1 MSVDIVR
8 LIESNPIARFN
19 QNHQSKLIEKLQS
32 KFTDYE
38 QQMFLSSFY
47 CYLKYDKVN
56 DFVIDVDN
64 IWEWLGFTNKAHSK
78 FLLKKQFIIEK
89 DYIIFLPK
97 LRQQTFNSENMAV
110 IEEEEKEDNIT
121 SDEKS
126 KKSRGGH
133 NKEKIM
139 LNITTFKKL
148 CLKAGTKRADE
159 IHDYFIKME
168 EIFYE
173 IIEEETSEV
182 KTQLLQIGE
191 ETSDLKT
198 QVLQFCEENS
208 ELKTQLLQIEDKKQK
223 EYEAKLLK
231 QKVLDREKIL
241 LDEYSASGPI
251 VYIIRVKT
259 LESGRYVVKIG
270 ESRIGI
276 SNRYAEHK
284 HKYEECLLLDCFS
297 VTRSKDFESFIH
309 NHENVRLNKITN
321 LANHENENELFMI
334 GKDLPYSM
342 LSKIINNNLKYFN
355 SINAELQRENENL
368 KMMLE
373 MKETNNENIF
383 VKDLLKAVKQ
393 LSNKI
398 DSVEK
403 MNKEIIEKMNRPQS
417 RTTTGFN
424 EPLVNLG
431 HRLQKINPETLEL
444 IKVYENVAE
453 VMRENPNIKRPSLNK
468 AIVENRLYCNFRWL
482 FVERSLDPLVV
493 NNIVPTRP
501 SIQKNIGY
509 IAKLNHDK
517 SEILAVYI
525 DRKTAAHENNYESIG
540 ALDNPVKKFTLTKGH
555 YYTLYDNCSEELR
568 TSFEASN
575 NGYPVLYRNGVG
587 QYDENENLIHIF
599 LCKYYCCNILGISDK
614 CLTKS
619 IKKNIPYNGHFF
631 REIGDRLMI

>member
-1 MSVDIVR
+1 MSMSVDIVR

-19 QNHQSKLIEKLQS
+19 QTYQSKLIEKLQTN
-32 KFTDYE
+32 FTDYE
-38 QQMFLSSFY
+38 QQLFLSNFY

-56 DFVIDVDN
+56 DFVIDIDD
-64 IWEWLGFTNKAHSK
+64 IWKWLGFNKKCNAK
-78 FLLKKQFIIEK
+78 RLVNNFFIIDKDYKVFLLRMEK
-89 DYIIFLPK
+89 
-97 LRQQTFNSENMAV
+97 QTFDSENMMEN
-110 IEEEEKEDNIT
+110 EEEYNIIQ
-121 SDEKS
+121 DDKS
-126 KKSRGGH
+126 NKQHGGH

-159 IHDYFIKME
+159 IHDYFIKLE

-173 IIEEETSEV
+173 ILEEET
-182 KTQLLQIGE
+182 T
-191 ETSDLKT
+191 
-198 QVLQFCEENS
+198 

-223 EYEAKLLK
+223 EYEEKLLK

-241 LDEYSASGPI
+241 LDEYATLGPL

-259 LESGRYVVKIG
+259 LESGRYVIKLG
-270 ESRIGI
+270 ESRRGI
-276 SNRYAEHK
+276 TGRYAEHK
-284 HKYEECLLLDCFS
+284 HKYEECLLLDCFA

-309 NHENVRLNKITN
+309 NHENVRLNKVTN
-321 LANHENENELFMI
+321 LANHENENELFLI
-334 GKDLPYSM
+334 GKDLSYKM
-342 LSKIINNNLKYFN
+342 LLNIINNNLKYFN
-355 SINAELQRENENL
+355 SINAELQLENENL
-368 KMMLE
+368 KMILE

-383 VKDLLKAVKQ
+383 VKELAKAVKQ

-403 MNKEIIEKMNRPQS
+403 MNKEILEKINRPQA
-417 RTTTGFN
+417 RITTAFN

-431 HRLQKINPETLEL
+431 PRLQKINPETLEL

-453 VMRENPNIKRPSLNK
+453 VMRENANIKRPSLNK
-468 AIVENRLYCNFRWL
+468 AIVENRVYCNYRWL
-482 FVERSLDPLVV
+482 FVDRSLDPSVI

-509 IAKLNHDK
+509 IAKLNQEK

-525 DRKTAAHENNYESIG
+525 DRKTAAHQNNYESSS
-540 ALDNPVKKFTLTKGH
+540 ALDNPVKKFTITKGH

-568 TSFEASN
+568 NSFEASN
-575 NGYPVLYRNGVG
+575 NGYPVLYRNGIG

-599 LCKYYCCNILGISDK
+599 LCKYYCCNILGVSDK

>member
-284 HKYEECLLLDCFS
+284 HKYEECLLLDCFA
-297 VTRSKDFESFIH
+297 VIHSKDFESFIH
-309 NHENVRLNKITN
+309 NHENVRLNKVTN

-342 LSKIINNNLKYFN
+342 LLKIINNNLKYFN

-468 AIVENRLYCNFRWL
+468 AIVENRIYCNFRWL
-482 FVERSLDPLVV
+482 FVDRSLDPSIVH
-493 NNIVPTRP
+493 NIVPTRQ

-568 TSFEASN
+568 NSFEASN

-587 QYDENENLIHIF
+587 TI
-599 LCKYYCCNILGISDK
+599 
-614 CLTKS
+614 
-619 IKKNIPYNGHFF
+619 
-631 REIGDRLMI
+631 

>member
-1 MSVDIVR
+1 MSMSVDIVR

-19 QNHQSKLIEKLQS
+19 QTYQSKLIEKLQTNFS
-32 KFTDYE
+32 DYE
-38 QQMFLSSFY
+38 QQLFLSNFY

-56 DFVIDVDN
+56 DFVIDIDD
-64 IWEWLGFTNKAHSK
+64 IWKWLGFNKKCNAK
-78 FLLKKQFIIEK
+78 RLVNNFFIIDKDYKVFLLRMEK
-89 DYIIFLPK
+89 
-97 LRQQTFNSENMAV
+97 QTFDSENMME
-110 IEEEEKEDNIT
+110 IEEEYNIIQ
-121 SDEKS
+121 DDKS
-126 KKSRGGH
+126 NKQHGGH

-139 LNITTFKKL
+139 LNIITFKKL

-159 IHDYFIKME
+159 IHDYFIKLE
-168 EIFYE
+168 EILYE
-173 IIEEETSEV
+173 ILEEET
-182 KTQLLQIGE
+182 
-191 ETSDLKT
+191 
-198 QVLQFCEENS
+198 S

-223 EYEAKLLK
+223 EYEVKLLK

-241 LDEYSASGPI
+241 LDEYATSGPL

-259 LESGRYVVKIG
+259 LESGRYVIKLG

-284 HKYEECLLLDCFS
+284 HKYEECLLLDCFA

-309 NHENVRLNKITN
+309 NHENVRLNKVTN
-321 LANHENENELFMI
+321 LANHEKENELFMI
-334 GKDLPYSM
+334 GKDLPYTM
-342 LSKIINNNLKYFN
+342 LLRIINNNLKYFI

-383 VKDLLKAVKQ
+383 VKELVKAVKQ

-403 MNKEIIEKMNRPQS
+403 MNKEILEKMNRPQA

-468 AIVENRLYCNFRWL
+468 AIVENRTYCNYRWL

-509 IAKLNHDK
+509 IAKLNQDK

-525 DRKTAAHENNYESIG
+525 DRKTAAHENNYGSIG

>member
-8 LIESNPIARFN
+8 LIESTPIARFN
-19 QNHQSKLIEKLQS
+19 QTYQSKLIEKLQTNFS
-32 KFTDYE
+32 DYE
-38 QQMFLSSFY
+38 QQMFLSNFY

-56 DFVIDVDN
+56 DFIIDVDN
-64 IWEWLGFTNKAHSK
+64 IWEWLGFTNKGNAKKTIEK
-78 FLLKKQFIIEK
+78 FFIIEK
-89 DYIIFLPK
+89 DYKIW
-97 LRQQTFNSENMAV
+97 LRSNENQTFDSENMME
-110 IEEEEKEDNIT
+110 IEEEKEDNI
-121 SDEKS
+121 SNDEKS

-139 LNITTFKKL
+139 LNIITFKKL

-159 IHDYFIKME
+159 IHDYFIKLE
-168 EIFYE
+168 EILYQ
-173 IIEEETSEV
+173 ILEEET
-182 KTQLLQIGE
+182 
-191 ETSDLKT
+191 
-198 QVLQFCEENS
+198 S

-223 EYEAKLLK
+223 EYEVKLLK
-231 QKVLDREKIL
+231 QKVLDREKML

-259 LESGRYVVKIG
+259 LESGRYVIKLG
-270 ESRIGI
+270 ESRNGI
-276 SNRYAEHK
+276 SSRYAEHK
-284 HKYEECLLLDCFS
+284 HKYEECLLLDCFA
-297 VTRSKDFESFIH
+297 VIHSKDFESFIH
-309 NHENVRLNKITN
+309 NHENVRLNKVTN

-334 GKDLPYSM
+334 GKDLPYKM
-342 LSKIINNNLKYFN
+342 LLSIINNNLKYFN
-355 SINAELQRENENL
+355 SINAELQLENENL

-383 VKDLLKAVKQ
+383 VKELLKAVKQ

-403 MNKEIIEKMNRPQS
+403 INKEILEKMNRPQA

-431 HRLQKINPETLEL
+431 PRLQKINPDTLEL

-482 FVERSLDPLVV
+482 FVERSLDPLVI

-509 IAKLNHDK
+509 IAKLNQDK

-525 DRKTAAHENNYESIG
+525 DRKTAANENNYESIG

-614 CLTKS
+614 SLTKS
-619 IKKNIPYNGHFF
+619 IKNNLPYNGHFF

>member
-19 QNHQSKLIEKLQS
+19 QNHQSKLIDKLQTNFS
-32 KFTDYE
+32 DYE
-38 QQMFLSSFY
+38 QQIFLSSFY
-47 CYLKYDKVN
+47 CYLKYDKVI
-56 DFVIDVDN
+56 DFVIDVDD
-64 IWEWLGFTNKAHSK
+64 IWKWLGFTNKANSK
-78 FLLKKQFIIEK
+78 ITIERNFTIEK
-89 DYIIFLPK
+89 DYKIFLSK
-97 LRQQTFNSENMAV
+97 ISEKDLGSKE
-110 IEEEEKEDNIT
+110 IEENKDNIT
-121 SDEKS
+121 NDS
-126 KKSRGGH
+126 KKKQHGGH

-139 LNITTFKKL
+139 LNIITFKKL

-159 IHDYFIKME
+159 IHDYFIKLE
-168 EIFYE
+168 EILYQ
-173 IIEEETSEV
+173 ILEEET
-182 KTQLLQIGE
+182 
-191 ETSDLKT
+191 
-198 QVLQFCEENS
+198 S

-223 EYEAKLLK
+223 EYEVKLLK

-241 LDEYSASGPI
+241 LDEYSTNGPI

-259 LESGRYVVKIG
+259 LESGRYVIKLG

-284 HKYEECLLLDCFS
+284 HKYEECILLDCFA

-309 NHENVRLNKITN
+309 NHENVRLNKVTN
-321 LANHENENELFMI
+321 LVNHENENELFMI
-334 GKDLPYSM
+334 GKDLPYS
-342 LSKIINNNLKYFN
+342 LLLKIINNNLKYFN

-383 VKDLLKAVKQ
+383 VKELLKAVKQ

-403 MNKEIIEKMNRPQS
+403 MNKEILEKINRPQA
-417 RTTTGFN
+417 RITTAFN

-431 HRLQKINPETLEL
+431 PRLQKINPETLEL

-468 AIVENRLYCNFRWL
+468 AIVENRVYCNYRWL
-482 FVERSLDPLVV
+482 FVDRSLDPLVI

-509 IAKLNHDK
+509 IAKLNQEK

-525 DRKTAAHENNYESIG
+525 DRKTAAHQNNYESIG

-568 TSFEASN
+568 NSFEASN

-599 LCKYYCCNILGISDK
+599 LCKYYCCNILGVSDK
-614 CLTKS
+614 SLTKS
-619 IKKNIPYNGHFF
+619 IKNNIPYNGHFF

>member
-19 QNHQSKLIEKLQS
+19 QTYQSKLIEKLQTNFS
-32 KFTDYE
+32 DYE
-38 QQMFLSSFY
+38 QQMFLSNFY

-56 DFVIDVDN
+56 DFVIDVDD
-64 IWEWLGFTNKAHSK
+64 IWKWLGFTNKGNAKITIEKNFNIEQDYKILLSK
-78 FLLKKQFIIEK
+78 IHEKDFESEDIMEIDENVDNISIDLKK
-89 DYIIFLPK
+89 
-97 LRQQTFNSENMAV
+97 
-110 IEEEEKEDNIT
+110 
-121 SDEKS
+121 
-126 KKSRGGH
+126 KKSIKKHGGH

-139 LNITTFKKL
+139 LNIKTFKRL
-148 CLKAGTKRADE
+148 CMKAGTERANE
-159 IHDYFIKME
+159 IQYYFIKLE

-173 IIEEETSEV
+173 ILEEETSE
-182 KTQLLQIGE
+182 
-191 ETSDLKT
+191 LKT
-198 QVLQFCEENS
+198 QM
-208 ELKTQLLQIEDKKQK
+208 LQIEDKKQK
-223 EYEAKLLK
+223 EYEDKLLK

-241 LDEYSASGPI
+241 LDEYATSGPL

-259 LESGRYVVKIG
+259 LESGRYVIKLG
-270 ESRIGI
+270 ESRRGI
-276 SNRYAEHK
+276 TGRYAEHK
-284 HKYEECLLLDCFS
+284 HKYEECILLDCFA
-297 VTRSKDFESFIH
+297 VTHSKDFESFIH
-309 NHENVRLNKITN
+309 NHENVRLNKFTN

-334 GKDLPYSM
+334 GKDLSYKM
-342 LSKIINNNLKYFN
+342 LLNIINNNLKYFN
-355 SINAELQRENENL
+355 SNNAELQLENENL

-383 VKDLLKAVKQ
+383 VKELLKAVKQ

-403 MNKEIIEKMNRPQS
+403 MNKEILEKINRPQA
-417 RTTTGFN
+417 RITTAFN

-431 HRLQKINPETLEL
+431 PRLQKINHETLEL

-468 AIVENRLYCNFRWL
+468 AIVENRVYCNYRWL
-482 FVERSLDPLVV
+482 FVDRSLDPLVI

-509 IAKLNHDK
+509 IAKLNQEK

-525 DRKTAAHENNYESIG
+525 DRKTAAQLNNYESIS

-575 NGYPVLYRNGVG
+575 NGYPVLYRNGIG

-614 CLTKS
+614 SLTKS
-619 IKKNIPYNGHFF
+619 IKKNISYNGHFF

>member
-1 MSVDIVR
+1 MSISVDIVR

-19 QNHQSKLIEKLQS
+19 QTYQSKLIEKLQTNFS
-32 KFTDYE
+32 DYE
-38 QQMFLSSFY
+38 QQMFLSNFY

-56 DFVIDVDN
+56 DFVIDVDD
-64 IWEWLGFTNKAHSK
+64 IWEWLGFTTKGNAKRLVNN
-78 FLLKKQFIIEK
+78 FFVIEK
-89 DYIIFLPK
+89 DYKILIN
-97 LRQQTFNSENMAV
+97 RNEHQTFDSENMME
-110 IEEEEKEDNIT
+110 IEEEDNI
-121 SDEKS
+121 SNYEKS

-139 LNITTFKKL
+139 LNIITFKRL
-148 CLKAGTKRADE
+148 CMKAVTERANE
-159 IHDYFIKME
+159 IHYYFIKLE
-168 EIFYE
+168 EILYE
-173 IIEEETSEV
+173 ILEEET
-182 KTQLLQIGE
+182 
-191 ETSDLKT
+191 
-198 QVLQFCEENS
+198 S

-223 EYEAKLLK
+223 EYEVKLLK

-284 HKYEECLLLDCFS
+284 HKYEECLLLDCFA

-321 LANHENENELFMI
+321 LVNHENENELFMI

-342 LSKIINNNLKYFN
+342 LLKIINNNLKYFN

-383 VKDLLKAVKQ
+383 VKELVKAVKQ

-403 MNKEIIEKMNRPQS
+403 MNKEILEKMNRPQA

-431 HRLQKINPETLEL
+431 HRLQKINPDTLEL

-493 NNIVPTRP
+493 NNIVPTRQ

-509 IAKLNHDK
+509 IAKLNQDK

-568 TSFEASN
+568 NSFEASN
-575 NGYPVLYRNGVG
+575 NGYPILYRNGVG
-587 QYDENENLIHIF
+587 QYDENGNLIHIF

-614 CLTKS
+614 SLTKS
-619 IKKNIPYNGHFF
+619 IKNNLPYNGHFF

>member
-1 MSVDIVR
+1 MSMSVDIVR

-19 QNHQSKLIEKLQS
+19 QTYQSKLIEKLQTNFS
-32 KFTDYE
+32 DYE
-38 QQMFLSSFY
+38 QQLFLSNFY

-56 DFVIDVDN
+56 DFVIDIDD
-64 IWEWLGFTNKAHSK
+64 IWTWLGFNKKCNAK
-78 FLLKKQFIIEK
+78 RLVNNFFIIDKDYKVFLLRMEK
-89 DYIIFLPK
+89 
-97 LRQQTFNSENMAV
+97 QTFDSENMME
-110 IEEEEKEDNIT
+110 IEEEYNIIQ
-121 SDEKS
+121 DDKS
-126 KKSRGGH
+126 NKQHGGH

-139 LNITTFKKL
+139 LNIITFKKL

-159 IHDYFIKME
+159 IHDYFIKLE
-168 EIFYE
+168 EILYE
-173 IIEEETSEV
+173 ILEEET
-182 KTQLLQIGE
+182 
-191 ETSDLKT
+191 
-198 QVLQFCEENS
+198 S

-223 EYEAKLLK
+223 EYEVKLLK

-241 LDEYSASGPI
+241 LDEYATSGPL

-259 LESGRYVVKIG
+259 LESGRYVIKLG

-284 HKYEECLLLDCFS
+284 HKYEECLLLDCFA

-309 NHENVRLNKITN
+309 NHENVRLNKVTN
-321 LANHENENELFMI
+321 LVNHENENELFMI
-334 GKDLPYSM
+334 GKDLPYTM
-342 LSKIINNNLKYFN
+342 LLKIINNNLKYFN

-383 VKDLLKAVKQ
+383 VKELVKAVKQ

-431 HRLQKINPETLEL
+431 PRLQKINPDTLEL

-453 VMRENPNIKRPSLNK
+453 VMRENSNIKRPSLNK
-468 AIVENRLYCNFRWL
+468 AIVENRTYCNYRWL

-509 IAKLNHDK
+509 IAKLNQDK

-525 DRKTAAHENNYESIG
+525 DRKTAAHENNYGSIG

-575 NGYPVLYRNGVG
+575 NGYPVLYRNGIG
-587 QYDENENLIHIF
+587 QYDENGNIIHIF

-614 CLTKS
+614 SLTKS

>member
-19 QNHQSKLIEKLQS
+19 QTYQSKLIEKLQTNFS
-32 KFTDYE
+32 DYE

-56 DFVIDVDN
+56 DFVIDVDD
-64 IWEWLGFTNKAHSK
+64 IWKWLGFTTKGNAK
-78 FLLKKQFIIEK
+78 FNLEKNFKIEK
-89 DYIIFLPK
+89 DYRCMLPK
-97 LRQQTFNSENMAV
+97 LQQQSFDSENIME
-110 IEEEEKEDNIT
+110 IEEEKEDNI
-121 SDEKS
+121 SNDEKS

-139 LNITTFKKL
+139 LNIITFKKL

-159 IHDYFIKME
+159 IHDYFIKLE
-168 EIFYE
+168 EILYE
-173 IIEEETSEV
+173 ILEEET
-182 KTQLLQIGE
+182 
-191 ETSDLKT
+191 
-198 QVLQFCEENS
+198 S

-241 LDEYSASGPI
+241 LDEYATSGPL

-259 LESGRYVVKIG
+259 LESGRYVIKLG
-270 ESRIGI
+270 ESRRGI
-276 SNRYAEHK
+276 TGRYAEHK
-284 HKYEECLLLDCFS
+284 HKYEECLLLDCFA
-297 VTRSKDFESFIH
+297 VTHSKDFESFIH
-309 NHENVRLNKITN
+309 NHENVRLNKVTN
-321 LANHENENELFMI
+321 LANHENENELFLI
-334 GKDLPYSM
+334 GKDLSYKM
-342 LSKIINNNLKYFN
+342 LLNIINNNLKYFN
-355 SINAELQRENENL
+355 SHNGDLQLENENL

-383 VKDLLKAVKQ
+383 VKELLKAVKQ

-403 MNKEIIEKMNRPQS
+403 MNKEILEKINRPQAKI
-417 RTTTGFN
+417 TTAFN

-431 HRLQKINPETLEL
+431 PRLQKINPETLEL

-453 VMRENPNIKRPSLNK
+453 VMRENSNIKRPSLNK
-468 AIVENRLYCNFRWL
+468 AIVENRVYCNYRWL
-482 FVERSLDPLVV
+482 FVDRSLDPSIVH
-493 NNIVPTRP
+493 NIVPTRQ

-509 IAKLNHDK
+509 IAKLNQEK

-525 DRKTAAHENNYESIG
+525 DRKTAAQLNNYESTS
-540 ALDNPVKKFTLTKGH
+540 ALDNPVKKFTITKGH
-555 YYTLYDNCSEELR
+555 YYKLYDNCSEELR

-575 NGYPVLYRNGVG
+575 NGYPVLYRNGIG

-599 LCKYYCCNILGISDK
+599 LCKYYCCNILGVSDK

-631 REIGDRLMI
+631 REIGDRLMINIFY

>member
-1 MSVDIVR
+1 MSMSVDIVR

-19 QNHQSKLIEKLQS
+19 QTYQSKLIEKLQTNFS
-32 KFTDYE
+32 DYE
-38 QQMFLSSFY
+38 QQMFLSNFY

-56 DFVIDVDN
+56 DFVIDVDD
-64 IWEWLGFTNKAHSK
+64 IWKWLGFTNKGNAKITIEKNFNIEQDYKILLSK
-78 FLLKKQFIIEK
+78 IHEKDFESEDIMEIDENVDNISIDLKK
-89 DYIIFLPK
+89 
-97 LRQQTFNSENMAV
+97 
-110 IEEEEKEDNIT
+110 
-121 SDEKS
+121 
-126 KKSRGGH
+126 KKSIKKHGGH

-139 LNITTFKKL
+139 LNIKTFKRL
-148 CLKAGTKRADE
+148 CMKAGTERANE
-159 IHDYFIKME
+159 IQYYFIKLE

-173 IIEEETSEV
+173 ILEEETSE
-182 KTQLLQIGE
+182 
-191 ETSDLKT
+191 LKT
-198 QVLQFCEENS
+198 QM
-208 ELKTQLLQIEDKKQK
+208 LQIEDKKQK
-223 EYEAKLLK
+223 EYEDKLLK

-241 LDEYSASGPI
+241 LDEYATSGPL

-259 LESGRYVVKIG
+259 LESGRYVIKLG
-270 ESRIGI
+270 ESRRGI
-276 SNRYAEHK
+276 TGRYAEHK
-284 HKYEECLLLDCFS
+284 HKYEECILLDCFA
-297 VTRSKDFESFIH
+297 VTHSKDFESFIH
-309 NHENVRLNKITN
+309 NHENVRLNKFTN

-334 GKDLPYSM
+334 GKDLSYKM
-342 LSKIINNNLKYFN
+342 LLNIINNNLKYFN
-355 SINAELQRENENL
+355 SNNAELQLENENL

-383 VKDLLKAVKQ
+383 VKELLKAVKQ

-403 MNKEIIEKMNRPQS
+403 MNKEILEKINRPQA
-417 RTTTGFN
+417 RITTAFN

-431 HRLQKINPETLEL
+431 PRLQKINHETLEL

-468 AIVENRLYCNFRWL
+468 AIVENRVYCNYRWL
-482 FVERSLDPLVV
+482 FVDRSLDPLVI

-509 IAKLNHDK
+509 IAKLNQEK

-525 DRKTAAHENNYESIG
+525 DRKTAAQLNNYESIS

-575 NGYPVLYRNGVG
+575 NGYPVLYRNGIG

-614 CLTKS
+614 SLTKS
-619 IKKNIPYNGHFF
+619 IKKNISYNGHFF

>member
-1 MSVDIVR
+1 MSMSVDIVR
-8 LIESNPIARFN
+8 LIESNPIAKFN
-19 QNHQSKLIEKLQS
+19 QTYQSKLIEKLQTNFS
-32 KFTDYE
+32 DYE

-64 IWEWLGFTNKAHSK
+64 IWEWLGFTNKGNAKKTIEK
-78 FLLKKQFIIEK
+78 FFIIDK
-89 DYIIFLPK
+89 DYKILLPK
-97 LRQQTFNSENMAV
+97 IQQQIFDSENMSE
-110 IEEEEKEDNIT
+110 IEEEEKEENIT
-121 SDEKS
+121 NDEKS
-126 KKSRGGH
+126 KKQHGGH

-139 LNITTFKKL
+139 LNIITFKKL

-159 IHDYFIKME
+159 IHDYFIKLE
-168 EIFYE
+168 EILYE
-173 IIEEETSEV
+173 ILEEET
-182 KTQLLQIGE
+182 
-191 ETSDLKT
+191 
-198 QVLQFCEENS
+198 S

-223 EYEAKLLK
+223 EYEDKLLK

-259 LESGRYVVKIG
+259 LESGRYVIKLG
-270 ESRIGI
+270 ESRRGI
-276 SNRYAEHK
+276 TGRYAEHK
-284 HKYEECLLLDCFS
+284 HKYEECLLLDCFA

-321 LANHENENELFMI
+321 LVNHENENELFMI
-334 GKDLPYSM
+334 GKDLPYTM
-342 LSKIINNNLKYFN
+342 LLRIINNNLKYFN
-355 SINAELQRENENL
+355 SHNGDLQLENENL

-383 VKDLLKAVKQ
+383 VKELLKAVKQ

-403 MNKEIIEKMNRPQS
+403 MNKEILEKINRPQA
-417 RTTTGFN
+417 RITTAFN

-431 HRLQKINPETLEL
+431 PRLQKINPETLEL
-444 IKVYENVAE
+444 IQVYENVAE

-468 AIVENRLYCNFRWL
+468 AIVENRTYCNYRWL
-482 FVERSLDPLVV
+482 FVERSLDPLVI

-509 IAKLNHDK
+509 IAKLNQEK

-525 DRKTAAHENNYESIG
+525 DRKTAAQQNNYESVG

-568 TSFEASN
+568 NSFEVSN

>member
-19 QNHQSKLIEKLQS
+19 QNHQSKLIEKLQ
-32 KFTDYE
+32 KNFTDYE

-64 IWEWLGFTNKAHSK
+64 IWEWLGFYKKSNAKY
-78 FLLKKQFIIEK
+78 LLEKQFILDK
-89 DYIIFLPK
+89 DYKFLGPK
-97 LRQQTFNSENMAV
+97 FRQQAFNSENMAV
-110 IEEEEKEDNIT
+110 IEEDNI
-121 SDEKS
+121 SNDEKS

-159 IHDYFIKME
+159 IHDYFIKLE
-168 EIFYE
+168 EILYE
-173 IIEEETSEV
+173 ILEEETSE
-182 KTQLLQIGE
+182 
-191 ETSDLKT
+191 LK
-198 QVLQFCEENS
+198 S
-208 ELKTQLLQIEDKKQK
+208 QLLQIEDKKQK
-223 EYEAKLLK
+223 EYEEKLLK

-259 LESGRYVVKIG
+259 LERGRYIVKIG

-284 HKYEECLLLDCFS
+284 HKYEECLLLDCFA

-321 LANHENENELFMI
+321 LVNHENENELFMI

-342 LSKIINNNLKYFN
+342 LLKIINNNLKYFN

-373 MKETNNENIF
+373 MKETNTENIF
-383 VKDLLKAVKQ
+383 VKELVKAVKQ

-403 MNKEIIEKMNRPQS
+403 MNKEILEKMNRPQA

-431 HRLQKINPETLEL
+431 HRLQKINPDTLEL

-468 AIVENRLYCNFRWL
+468 AIVENRVYCNFRWL
-482 FVERSLDPLVV
+482 FVERSLDPLIVY
-493 NNIVPTRP
+493 NIVPTRQ

-509 IAKLNHDK
+509 IAKLNQDK

-525 DRKTAAHENNYESIG
+525 DRKTAAHENNYESMS

-575 NGYPVLYRNGVG
+575 NGYPILYRNGIG
-587 QYDENENLIHIF
+587 QYDENGNLIHIF

-614 CLTKS
+614 SLTKS
-619 IKKNIPYNGHFF
+619 IKNNLPYNGHFF
-631 REIGDRLMI
+631 REIGDRLVI

>member
-19 QNHQSKLIEKLQS
+19 QTYQSKLIEKLQTNFS
-32 KFTDYE
+32 DYE

-64 IWEWLGFTNKAHSK
+64 IWEWLGFTNKGNAKKTIEK
-78 FLLKKQFIIEK
+78 FFIIDK
-89 DYIIFLPK
+89 DYKILLPK
-97 LRQQTFNSENMAV
+97 IQQQIFDSENMSE
-110 IEEEEKEDNIT
+110 IEEEENKDNIT
-121 SDEKS
+121 NDS
-126 KKSRGGH
+126 KKKQHGGH

-139 LNITTFKKL
+139 LNIKTFKRL
-148 CLKAGTKRADE
+148 CMKAGTERANE
-159 IHDYFIKME
+159 IQYYFIKLE

-173 IIEEETSEV
+173 ILEEETSE
-182 KTQLLQIGE
+182 
-191 ETSDLKT
+191 LKT
-198 QVLQFCEENS
+198 QM
-208 ELKTQLLQIEDKKQK
+208 LQIEDKKQK
-223 EYEAKLLK
+223 EYEDKLLK
-231 QKVLDREKIL
+231 QKVLDREKML
-241 LDEYSASGPI
+241 LDEYSLSGPI

-259 LESGRYVVKIG
+259 LESGRYVIKLG
-270 ESRIGI
+270 ESRRGI
-276 SNRYAEHK
+276 TSRYVEHK
-284 HKYEECLLLDCFS
+284 HKYEECLLLDCFA
-297 VTRSKDFESFIH
+297 VTHSKDFESFIH
-309 NHENVRLNKITN
+309 NHENVRLNKVTN
-321 LANHENENELFMI
+321 LANHENENELFLI
-334 GKDLPYSM
+334 GKDLPYTM
-342 LSKIINNNLKYFN
+342 LLRIINNNLKYFN
-355 SINAELQRENENL
+355 SHNGDLQLENENL

-383 VKDLLKAVKQ
+383 IKELLKTVKQ

-403 MNKEIIEKMNRPQS
+403 MNKEILEKINRPQA
-417 RTTTGFN
+417 RITTAFN

-431 HRLQKINPETLEL
+431 PRLQKINPETLEL

-453 VMRENPNIKRPSLNK
+453 VMRENSNIKRPSLNK
-468 AIVENRLYCNFRWL
+468 AIVENRVYCNYRWI
-482 FVERSLDPLVV
+482 FVDRSLDPSIVH
-493 NNIVPTRP
+493 NIVPTRP

-509 IAKLNHDK
+509 IAKLNQEK

-525 DRKTAAHENNYESIG
+525 DRKTAAHQNNYESIG

-599 LCKYYCCNILGISDK
+599 LCKYYCCNILGVSDK

-619 IKKNIPYNGHFF
+619 IKKNILYNGHFF
-631 REIGDRLMI
+631 REIGDKLII

>member
-1 MSVDIVR
+1 MSMSVDIVR

-19 QNHQSKLIEKLQS
+19 QTYQSKLIEKLQTNFS
-32 KFTDYE
+32 DYE

-64 IWEWLGFTNKAHSK
+64 IWEWLGFTNKGNAKKTIEK
-78 FLLKKQFIIEK
+78 FFIIDK
-89 DYIIFLPK
+89 DYKILLPK
-97 LRQQTFNSENMAV
+97 IQQQIFDSENMSE
-110 IEEEEKEDNIT
+110 IEEEENKDNIT
-121 SDEKS
+121 NDS
-126 KKSRGGH
+126 KKKQHGGH

-139 LNITTFKKL
+139 LNIKTFKRL
-148 CLKAGTKRADE
+148 CMKAGTERANE
-159 IHDYFIKME
+159 IQYYFIKLE

-173 IIEEETSEV
+173 ILEEETSE
-182 KTQLLQIGE
+182 
-191 ETSDLKT
+191 LKT
-198 QVLQFCEENS
+198 QM
-208 ELKTQLLQIEDKKQK
+208 LQIEDKKQK
-223 EYEAKLLK
+223 EYEDKLLK
-231 QKVLDREKIL
+231 QKVLDREKML
-241 LDEYSASGPI
+241 LDEYSLSGPI

-259 LESGRYVVKIG
+259 LESGRYVIKLG
-270 ESRIGI
+270 ESRRGI
-276 SNRYAEHK
+276 TSRYVEHK
-284 HKYEECLLLDCFS
+284 HKYEECLLLDCFA
-297 VTRSKDFESFIH
+297 VTHSKDFESFIH
-309 NHENVRLNKITN
+309 NHENVRLNKVTN
-321 LANHENENELFMI
+321 LANHENENELFLI
-334 GKDLPYSM
+334 GKDLPYTM
-342 LSKIINNNLKYFN
+342 LLRIINNNLKYFN
-355 SINAELQRENENL
+355 SHNGDLQLENENL

-383 VKDLLKAVKQ
+383 VKELLKAVKQ

-403 MNKEIIEKMNRPQS
+403 MNKEILEKINRPQA
-417 RTTTGFN
+417 RITTAFN

-431 HRLQKINPETLEL
+431 SRLQKINPETLEL

-453 VMRENPNIKRPSLNK
+453 VMRENANIKRPSLNK
-468 AIVENRLYCNFRWL
+468 AIVENRLYCNYRWL
-482 FVERSLDPLVV
+482 FVDRSLDPSVI

-509 IAKLNHDK
+509 IAKLNQEK

-525 DRKTAAHENNYESIG
+525 DRKTAAHQNNYESIG

-555 YYTLYDNCSEELR
+555 YYTLYDNCNEELR

-575 NGYPVLYRNGVG
+575 NGYPVLYRNGIG

-614 CLTKS
+614 SLTKS
-619 IKKNIPYNGHFF
+619 IKKNIPYNGHYF

>member
-19 QNHQSKLIEKLQS
+19 QTYQSKLIEKLQTNFS
-32 KFTDYE
+32 DYE
-38 QQMFLSSFY
+38 QQMFLSNFY

-56 DFVIDVDN
+56 DFIIDVDN
-64 IWEWLGFTNKAHSK
+64 IWEWLGFTNKGNAKKTIEK
-78 FLLKKQFIIEK
+78 FFIIEK
-89 DYIIFLPK
+89 DYKIW
-97 LRQQTFNSENMAV
+97 LRSNENQTFDSENMME
-110 IEEEEKEDNIT
+110 IEEEDNILN
-121 SDEKS
+121 DEKS

-139 LNITTFKKL
+139 LNIITFKRL
-148 CLKAGTKRADE
+148 CMKAGTERANE
-159 IHDYFIKME
+159 IQYYFIKLE
-168 EIFYE
+168 EIFHE
-173 IIEEETSEV
+173 ILEEET
-182 KTQLLQIGE
+182 
-191 ETSDLKT
+191 
-198 QVLQFCEENS
+198 S

-223 EYEAKLLK
+223 EYEVKLLK

-241 LDEYSASGPI
+241 LDEYATSGPL

-259 LESGRYVVKIG
+259 LESGRYVIKLG

-284 HKYEECLLLDCFS
+284 HKYEECLLLDCFA

-309 NHENVRLNKITN
+309 NHENVRLNKVTN
-321 LANHENENELFMI
+321 LANHEKENELFMI
-334 GKDLPYSM
+334 GKDLPYTM
-342 LSKIINNNLKYFN
+342 LLRIINNNLKYFI

-383 VKDLLKAVKQ
+383 VKELLKAVKQ

-403 MNKEIIEKMNRPQS
+403 MNKEILEKMNRPQA

-431 HRLQKINPETLEL
+431 PRLQKINPDTLEL

-468 AIVENRLYCNFRWL
+468 AIVENRIYCNFRWL

-509 IAKLNHDK
+509 IAKLNQDK

-525 DRKTAAHENNYESIG
+525 DRKTAAHENNYESIS

-575 NGYPVLYRNGVG
+575 NGYPILYRNGVG
-587 QYDENENLIHIF
+587 QYDENGNLIHIF

>member
-8 LIESNPIARFN
+8 LIENNPIARFN
-19 QNHQSKLIEKLQS
+19 QNHQSKLIEKLQTNFS
-32 KFTDYE
+32 DYE

-56 DFVIDVDN
+56 DFVIDVDD
-64 IWEWLGFTNKAHSK
+64 IWKWLGFTTKGNAK
-78 FLLKKQFIIEK
+78 FNLEKNFKIEK
-89 DYIIFLPK
+89 DYRCMFPK
-97 LRQQTFNSENMAV
+97 LQQQIFVSENMME
-110 IEEEEKEDNIT
+110 IKEEKEDNI
-121 SDEKS
+121 SNDEKS

-139 LNITTFKKL
+139 LNIITFKKL

-159 IHDYFIKME
+159 IHDYFIKLE
-168 EIFYE
+168 EILYE
-173 IIEEETSEV
+173 ILEEETSE
-182 KTQLLQIGE
+182 
-191 ETSDLKT
+191 LKA
-198 QVLQFCEENS
+198 QM
-208 ELKTQLLQIEDKKQK
+208 LQIEDKKQK
-223 EYEAKLLK
+223 EYEEKLLK

-284 HKYEECLLLDCFS
+284 HKYEECFLLDCFA

-342 LSKIINNNLKYFN
+342 LLKIINNNLKYFN

-383 VKDLLKAVKQ
+383 VKDLLKMVKQ

-403 MNKEIIEKMNRPQS
+403 MNKEIIEKMNRPQA

-431 HRLQKINPETLEL
+431 PRLQKINPDTLEL
-444 IKVYENVAE
+444 VKVYENVAE

-468 AIVENRLYCNFRWL
+468 AIVENRTYCNYRWL
-482 FVERSLDPLVV
+482 FVERSLDPLIVH
-493 NNIVPTRP
+493 NIVPTRP

-525 DRKTAAHENNYESIG
+525 DRKTAAHENNYESSG

-568 TSFEASN
+568 NSFEASN
-575 NGYPVLYRNGVG
+575 NGYPILYRNGVG
-587 QYDENENLIHIF
+587 QYDENGNLIHIF

-614 CLTKS
+614 SLTKS
-619 IKKNIPYNGHFF
+619 IKNNLPYNGHFF

>member
-1 MSVDIVR
+1 M
-8 LIESNPIARFN
+8 
-19 QNHQSKLIEKLQS
+19 
-32 KFTDYE
+32 
-38 QQMFLSSFY
+38 
-47 CYLKYDKVN
+47 DK
-56 DFVIDVDN
+56 
-64 IWEWLGFTNKAHSK
+64 
-78 FLLKKQFIIEK
+78 
-89 DYIIFLPK
+89 
-97 LRQQTFNSENMAV
+97 QTFDSENMME
-110 IEEEEKEDNIT
+110 IEEEYNIIQ
-121 SDEKS
+121 DDKS
-126 KKSRGGH
+126 KKQHGGH

-139 LNITTFKKL
+139 LNIITFKRL
-148 CLKAGTKRADE
+148 CMKAVTERANE
-159 IHDYFIKME
+159 IHYYFIKLE
-168 EIFYE
+168 EILYE
-173 IIEEETSEV
+173 ILEEETSE
-182 KTQLLQIGE
+182 
-191 ETSDLKT
+191 LKA
-198 QVLQFCEENS
+198 
-208 ELKTQLLQIEDKKQK
+208 QLLQIEDKKQK
-223 EYEAKLLK
+223 EYEEKLLK
-231 QKVLDREKIL
+231 QRVLDKEKIL

-284 HKYEECLLLDCFS
+284 HKYEECLLLDCFA

-342 LSKIINNNLKYFN
+342 LLKIINNNLKYFN

-373 MKETNNENIF
+373 MKETNTENIF
-383 VKDLLKAVKQ
+383 VKELVKAVKQ

-403 MNKEIIEKMNRPQS
+403 MNKEIIEKMNRPQA

-431 HRLQKINPETLEL
+431 PRLQKINPDTLEL

-468 AIVENRLYCNFRWL
+468 AIVENRIYCNFRWL
-482 FVERSLDPLVV
+482 FVDRSLDPSIIH
-493 NNIVPTRP
+493 NIVPTRQ

-525 DRKTAAHENNYESIG
+525 DRKTAAHENNYESSG

-575 NGYPVLYRNGVG
+575 NGYPILYRNGVG
-587 QYDENENLIHIF
+587 QYDENGNLIHIF

-614 CLTKS
+614 SLTKS
-619 IKKNIPYNGHFF
+619 IKNNLPYNGHFF

>member
-19 QNHQSKLIEKLQS
+19 QTYQSKLIEKLQS
-32 KFTDYE
+32 NFTDYE

-64 IWEWLGFTNKAHSK
+64 IWEWLGFNKKCNAK
-78 FLLKKQFIIEK
+78 YLLEKQFIVEK
-89 DYIIFLPK
+89 DYKILLPK
-97 LRQQTFNSENMAV
+97 IQQQTFDSENMME
-110 IEEEEKEDNIT
+110 IEEEKEDNI
-121 SDEKS
+121 SHSEKS
-126 KKSRGGH
+126 KKQHGGH

-139 LNITTFKKL
+139 LNIITFKRL
-148 CLKAGTKRADE
+148 CMKAVTERANE
-159 IHDYFIKME
+159 IHYYFIKLE

-173 IIEEETSEV
+173 ILAEETSE
-182 KTQLLQIGE
+182 
-191 ETSDLKT
+191 LKA
-198 QVLQFCEENS
+198 QM
-208 ELKTQLLQIEDKKQK
+208 LQIEDKKQK
-223 EYEAKLLK
+223 EYEEKLLK

-259 LESGRYVVKIG
+259 LESGRYIVKIG

-284 HKYEECLLLDCFS
+284 HKYEECLLLDCFA

-321 LANHENENELFMI
+321 LVNHENENELFMI

-342 LSKIINNNLKYFN
+342 LLKIINNNLKYFN

-373 MKETNNENIF
+373 MKETNNENIY

-403 MNKEIIEKMNRPQS
+403 MNKEIIEKMNRPQA

-431 HRLQKINPETLEL
+431 PRLQKINPDTLEL
-444 IKVYENVAE
+444 VKVYENVAE

-468 AIVENRLYCNFRWL
+468 AIVENRTYCNYRWL
-482 FVERSLDPLVV
+482 FVERSLDPLIVY
-493 NNIVPTRP
+493 NIVPTRQ

-525 DRKTAAHENNYESIG
+525 DRKTAAHENNYESSG
-540 ALDNPVKKFTLTKGH
+540 SLDNPVKKFTLTKGH

-575 NGYPVLYRNGVG
+575 NGYPILYRNGVG
-587 QYDENENLIHIF
+587 QYDENGNLIHIF

-619 IKKNIPYNGHFF
+619 IKNNLPYNGNFF
-631 REIGDRLMI
+631 REIGDKLMI

>member
-19 QNHQSKLIEKLQS
+19 QTYQSKLIEKLQ
-32 KFTDYE
+32 KNFTDYE

-64 IWEWLGFTNKAHSK
+64 IWEWLGFYKKSNAKY
-78 FLLKKQFIIEK
+78 LLEKQFILDK
-89 DYIIFLPK
+89 DYKFLGPK
-97 LRQQTFNSENMAV
+97 LRQQPFNSENMAV

-173 IIEEETSEV
+173 IIEEETSEL

-198 QVLQFCEENS
+198 QVLQFGEETS

-223 EYEAKLLK
+223 EYEVKLLK

-284 HKYEECLLLDCFS
+284 HKYEECLLLDCFA

-403 MNKEIIEKMNRPQS
+403 MNKEIIEKMNRPQA

-431 HRLQKINPETLEL
+431 PRLQKINPDTLEL

-482 FVERSLDPLVV
+482 FVERSLDPSVI
-493 NNIVPTRP
+493 NNIVPTRQ

-509 IAKLNHDK
+509 IAKLNQDK

-568 TSFEASN
+568 TIFEASN

-587 QYDENENLIHIF
+587 QYDENGNLIHIF
-599 LCKYYCCNILGISDK
+599 LCKYYCCNILGVSDK

>member
-19 QNHQSKLIEKLQS
+19 QNHQSKLIEKLQTN
-32 KFTDYE
+32 FTDYE

-56 DFVIDVDN
+56 DFIIDVDN
-64 IWEWLGFTNKAHSK
+64 IWEWLGFNKKCNAK
-78 FLLKKQFIIEK
+78 YLLEKQFIVEK
-89 DYIIFLPK
+89 DYKYLLPK
-97 LRQQTFNSENMAV
+97 IQQQIFDSENMMQ
-110 IEEEEKEDNIT
+110 IDEEENIT
-121 SDEKS
+121 NDDKS
-126 KKSRGGH
+126 KKKHGGH

-148 CLKAGTKRADE
+148 CMKAGTKRADE

-173 IIEEETSEV
+173 IIEEETSEL

-198 QVLQFCEENS
+198 QVLQFGEETS

-223 EYEAKLLK
+223 EYEVKLLK

-284 HKYEECLLLDCFS
+284 HKYEECLLLDCFA

-321 LANHENENELFMI
+321 LVNHENENELFMI

-342 LSKIINNNLKYFN
+342 LLKIINNNLKYFN

-383 VKDLLKAVKQ
+383 VKELLKAVKQ

-403 MNKEIIEKMNRPQS
+403 MNKEIIEKMNRPQA

-482 FVERSLDPLVV
+482 FVERSLDPLVI

-509 IAKLNHDK
+509 IAKLNQDK

-525 DRKTAAHENNYESIG
+525 DRKTAAHENNYESMS

-575 NGYPVLYRNGVG
+575 NGYPILYRNGIG
-587 QYDENENLIHIF
+587 QYDENGNLIHIF

>member
-19 QNHQSKLIEKLQS
+19 QNHQSKLIEKLQTN
-32 KFTDYE
+32 FTDYE

-56 DFVIDVDN
+56 DFVIDIDN
-64 IWEWLGFTNKAHSK
+64 IWEWLGFNKKCNAK
-78 FLLKKQFIIEK
+78 YLLEKQFIVEK
-89 DYIIFLPK
+89 DYKILLPK
-97 LRQQTFNSENMAV
+97 IQQQIFDSENMME
-110 IEEEEKEDNIT
+110 IDEEENIT
-121 SDEKS
+121 NDDKS
-126 KKSRGGH
+126 KKKHGGH

-159 IHDYFIKME
+159 IHDYFIKLE

-173 IIEEETSEV
+173 ILEEETSE
-182 KTQLLQIGE
+182 
-191 ETSDLKT
+191 LKT
-198 QVLQFCEENS
+198 QM
-208 ELKTQLLQIEDKKQK
+208 LQIEDKKQK
-223 EYEAKLLK
+223 EYEDKLLK

-241 LDEYSASGPI
+241 LDEYDTSGPL

-259 LESGRYVVKIG
+259 LESGRYIIKLG
-270 ESRIGI
+270 ESRRGI
-276 SNRYAEHK
+276 TGRYAEHK
-284 HKYEECLLLDCFS
+284 HKYEECLLLDCFA

-309 NHENVRLNKITN
+309 NHENVRLNKVTN
-321 LANHENENELFMI
+321 LANHENENELFLI
-334 GKDLPYSM
+334 GKDLSYKM
-342 LSKIINNNLKYFN
+342 ILNIINNNLKYFN

-383 VKDLLKAVKQ
+383 VKELLKAVKQ

-403 MNKEIIEKMNRPQS
+403 MNKEILEKINRPQA
-417 RTTTGFN
+417 RITTAFN

-453 VMRENPNIKRPSLNK
+453 VMRENANIKRPSLNK
-468 AIVENRLYCNFRWL
+468 AIVENRVYCNYRWL
-482 FVERSLDPLVV
+482 FVERSLDPSIVH
-493 NNIVPTRP
+493 NIVPTRP

-509 IAKLNHDK
+509 IAKLNQDK

-525 DRKTAAHENNYESIG
+525 DRKTAAHQNNYESIS

-575 NGYPVLYRNGVG
+575 NGYPVLYRNGIG

-619 IKKNIPYNGHFF
+619 IKKNIPYNGHYF
-631 REIGDRLMI
+631 REIGDKLMI

>member
-8 LIESNPIARFN
+8 LIENNPIARFN
-19 QNHQSKLIEKLQS
+19 QNHQSKLIEKLQTNFS
-32 KFTDYE
+32 DYE

-56 DFVIDVDN
+56 DFVIDVDD
-64 IWEWLGFTNKAHSK
+64 IWKWLGFTTKGNAK
-78 FLLKKQFIIEK
+78 FNLEKNFKIEK
-89 DYIIFLPK
+89 DYRCMFPK
-97 LRQQTFNSENMAV
+97 LQQQIFVSENMME
-110 IEEEEKEDNIT
+110 IKEEKEDNI
-121 SDEKS
+121 SNDEKS

-139 LNITTFKKL
+139 LNIITFKKL

-159 IHDYFIKME
+159 IHDYFIKLE
-168 EIFYE
+168 EILYE
-173 IIEEETSEV
+173 ILEEETSE
-182 KTQLLQIGE
+182 
-191 ETSDLKT
+191 LKA
-198 QVLQFCEENS
+198 QM
-208 ELKTQLLQIEDKKQK
+208 LQIEDKKQK
-223 EYEAKLLK
+223 EYEEKLLK

-284 HKYEECLLLDCFS
+284 HKYEECFLLDCFA

-342 LSKIINNNLKYFN
+342 LLKIINNNLKYFN

-383 VKDLLKAVKQ
+383 VKDLLKMVKQ

-403 MNKEIIEKMNRPQS
+403 MNKEIIEKMNRPQA

-431 HRLQKINPETLEL
+431 PRLQKINPDTLEL
-444 IKVYENVAE
+444 VKVYENVAE

-468 AIVENRLYCNFRWL
+468 AIVENRTYCNYRWL
-482 FVERSLDPLVV
+482 FVERSLDPLIIH
-493 NNIVPTRP
+493 NIVPTRP

-525 DRKTAAHENNYESIG
+525 DRKTAAHKNNYESSG

-568 TSFEASN
+568 NSFEALN
-575 NGYPVLYRNGVG
+575 NGYPILYRNGVG
-587 QYDENENLIHIF
+587 QYDENGNLIHIF

-614 CLTKS
+614 SLTKS
-619 IKKNIPYNGHFF
+619 IKNNLPYNRHFF

>member
-1 MSVDIVR
+1 MSMSVDIVR

-19 QNHQSKLIEKLQS
+19 QTYQSKLIEKLQTNFS
-32 KFTDYE
+32 DYE

-56 DFVIDVDN
+56 DFVIDVDD
-64 IWEWLGFTNKAHSK
+64 IWKWLGFTTKGNAK
-78 FLLKKQFIIEK
+78 FNLEKNFKIEK
-89 DYIIFLPK
+89 DYRCMLPK
-97 LRQQTFNSENMAV
+97 LQQQIFDSENMME
-110 IEEEEKEDNIT
+110 IEEEEENIT
-121 SDEKS
+121 NDEKS

-139 LNITTFKKL
+139 LNIITFKKL

-159 IHDYFIKME
+159 IHDYFIKLE
-168 EIFYE
+168 EILYQ
-173 IIEEETSEV
+173 ILEEET
-182 KTQLLQIGE
+182 
-191 ETSDLKT
+191 
-198 QVLQFCEENS
+198 S

-223 EYEAKLLK
+223 EYEEKLLK

-241 LDEYSASGPI
+241 LDEYATSGPL

-259 LESGRYVVKIG
+259 LESGRYVIKLG

-284 HKYEECLLLDCFS
+284 HKYEECLLLDCFA

-334 GKDLPYSM
+334 GKDLPYTM
-342 LSKIINNNLKYFN
+342 LLRIINNNLKYFI

-383 VKDLLKAVKQ
+383 VKELLKAVKQ

-403 MNKEIIEKMNRPQS
+403 MNKEILEKMNRPQA

-431 HRLQKINPETLEL
+431 PRLQKINPDTLEL

-468 AIVENRLYCNFRWL
+468 AIVENRIYCNFRWL

-509 IAKLNHDK
+509 IAKLNQDK

-525 DRKTAAHENNYESIG
+525 DRKTAAHENNYESIS

-575 NGYPVLYRNGVG
+575 NGYPILYRNGVG
-587 QYDENENLIHIF
+587 QYDENGNLIHIF

>member
-1 MSVDIVR
+1 MSVDIVH

-19 QNHQSKLIEKLQS
+19 QTYQSKLIEKLQTNFS
-32 KFTDYE
+32 DYE
-38 QQMFLSSFY
+38 QQMFLSNFY

-56 DFVIDVDN
+56 DFVIDVDD
-64 IWEWLGFTNKAHSK
+64 IWEWLGFTTKGNAKRLVNN
-78 FLLKKQFIIEK
+78 FFVIEK
-89 DYIIFLPK
+89 DYKILIN
-97 LRQQTFNSENMAV
+97 RNEHQTFESENMMD
-110 IEEEEKEDNIT
+110 IEEEDNIT
-121 SDEKS
+121 NDEKS

-139 LNITTFKKL
+139 LNIITFKRL
-148 CLKAGTKRADE
+148 CMKAGTERANE
-159 IHDYFIKME
+159 IQYYFIKLE

-173 IIEEETSEV
+173 ILEEETSE
-182 KTQLLQIGE
+182 
-191 ETSDLKT
+191 LKT
-198 QVLQFCEENS
+198 QM
-208 ELKTQLLQIEDKKQK
+208 LQIEDKKQK
-223 EYEAKLLK
+223 EYEDKLLK

-259 LESGRYVVKIG
+259 LESGRYVIKLG
-270 ESRIGI
+270 ESRRGIIG
-276 SNRYAEHK
+276 RYAEHK
-284 HKYEECLLLDCFS
+284 HKYEECLLLDCFA

-309 NHENVRLNKITN
+309 NHENVRLNKVTN

-334 GKDLPYSM
+334 GKDLPYKM
-342 LSKIINNNLKYFN
+342 LLNIINNNLKYFN
-355 SINAELQRENENL
+355 SHNGDLQLENENL

-373 MKETNNENIF
+373 LREKNNENIF
-383 VKDLLKAVKQ
+383 VKELAKAVKQ

-403 MNKEIIEKMNRPQS
+403 MNKEILEKINRPQA
-417 RTTTGFN
+417 RITTAFN

-431 HRLQKINPETLEL
+431 PRLQKINPETLEL

-453 VMRENPNIKRPSLNK
+453 VMRENSNIKRPSLNK
-468 AIVENRLYCNFRWL
+468 AIVENRVYCNYRWL
-482 FVERSLDPLVV
+482 FVDRILDPLVI

-509 IAKLNHDK
+509 IAKLNQEK

-525 DRKTAAHENNYESIG
+525 DRKTAAQLNNYESIS

-568 TSFEASN
+568 NSFEASN
-575 NGYPVLYRNGVG
+575 NGYPVLYRNGIG

-614 CLTKS
+614 SLTKS

>member
-1 MSVDIVR
+1 MSMSVDIVR
-8 LIESNPIARFN
+8 LIENNPIARFN
-19 QNHQSKLIEKLQS
+19 QTYQSKLIEKLQTNFS
-32 KFTDYE
+32 DYE
-38 QQMFLSSFY
+38 QQLFLSNFY

-56 DFVIDVDN
+56 DFVIDIDD
-64 IWEWLGFTNKAHSK
+64 IWKWLGFNKKCNAK
-78 FLLKKQFIIEK
+78 RLVNNFFIIDKDYKVFLLRMDK
-89 DYIIFLPK
+89 
-97 LRQQTFNSENMAV
+97 QTFDSENMME
-110 IEEEEKEDNIT
+110 IEEEYNIIQ
-121 SDEKS
+121 DDKS
-126 KKSRGGH
+126 KKQHGGH

-139 LNITTFKKL
+139 LNIITFKRL
-148 CLKAGTKRADE
+148 CMKAVTERANE
-159 IHDYFIKME
+159 IHYYFIKLE
-168 EIFYE
+168 EILYE
-173 IIEEETSEV
+173 ILEEETSE
-182 KTQLLQIGE
+182 
-191 ETSDLKT
+191 LKA
-198 QVLQFCEENS
+198 
-208 ELKTQLLQIEDKKQK
+208 QLLQIEDKKQK
-223 EYEAKLLK
+223 EYEEKLLK
-231 QKVLDREKIL
+231 QRVLDKEKIL

-284 HKYEECLLLDCFS
+284 HKYEECLLLDCFA

-342 LSKIINNNLKYFN
+342 LLKIINNNLKYFN

-373 MKETNNENIF
+373 MKETNTENIF
-383 VKDLLKAVKQ
+383 VKELVKAVKQ

-403 MNKEIIEKMNRPQS
+403 MNKEIIEKMNRPQA

-431 HRLQKINPETLEL
+431 PRLQKINPDTLEL

-468 AIVENRLYCNFRWL
+468 AIVENRIYCNFRWL
-482 FVERSLDPLVV
+482 FVDRSLDPSIIH
-493 NNIVPTRP
+493 NIVPTRQ

-525 DRKTAAHENNYESIG
+525 DRKTAAHENNYESSG

-575 NGYPVLYRNGVG
+575 NGYPILYRNGVG
-587 QYDENENLIHIF
+587 QYDENGNLIHIF

-614 CLTKS
+614 SLTKS
-619 IKKNIPYNGHFF
+619 IKNNLPYNGHFF

>member
-19 QNHQSKLIEKLQS
+19 QTYQSKLIEKLQTNFS
-32 KFTDYE
+32 DYE
-38 QQMFLSSFY
+38 QQMFLSNFY

-56 DFVIDVDN
+56 DFIIDVDN
-64 IWEWLGFTNKAHSK
+64 IWEWLGFTNKGNAKKTIEK
-78 FLLKKQFIIEK
+78 FFIIEK
-89 DYIIFLPK
+89 DYKIW
-97 LRQQTFNSENMAV
+97 LRSNENQTFDSENMME
-110 IEEEEKEDNIT
+110 IEEEDNILN
-121 SDEKS
+121 DEKS

-139 LNITTFKKL
+139 LNIITFKRL
-148 CLKAGTKRADE
+148 CMKAGTERANE
-159 IHDYFIKME
+159 IQYYFIKLE
-168 EIFYE
+168 EIFHE
-173 IIEEETSEV
+173 ILEEET
-182 KTQLLQIGE
+182 
-191 ETSDLKT
+191 
-198 QVLQFCEENS
+198 S

-223 EYEAKLLK
+223 EYEVKLLK

-241 LDEYSASGPI
+241 LDEYATSGPL

-259 LESGRYVVKIG
+259 LESGRYVIKLG

-284 HKYEECLLLDCFS
+284 HKYEECLLLDCFA

-309 NHENVRLNKITN
+309 NHENVRLNKVTN
-321 LANHENENELFMI
+321 LANHEKENELFMI
-334 GKDLPYSM
+334 GKDLPYTM
-342 LSKIINNNLKYFN
+342 LLRIINNNLKYFI

-383 VKDLLKAVKQ
+383 VKELLKAVKQ

-403 MNKEIIEKMNRPQS
+403 MNKEILEKMNRPQA

-431 HRLQKINPETLEL
+431 PRLQKINPDTLEL

-468 AIVENRLYCNFRWL
+468 AIVENRVYCNYRWL
-482 FVERSLDPLVV
+482 FVERSLDPSVI

-509 IAKLNHDK
+509 IAKLNQDK

-525 DRKTAAHENNYESIG
+525 DRKTAAHENNYESIS

-575 NGYPVLYRNGVG
+575 NGYPILYRNGVG
-587 QYDENENLIHIF
+587 QYDENGNLIHIF

>member
-19 QNHQSKLIEKLQS
+19 QTYQSKLIEKLQTNFS
-32 KFTDYE
+32 DYE

-56 DFVIDVDN
+56 DFVIDIDD
-64 IWEWLGFTNKAHSK
+64 IWKWLGFTTKGNAK
-78 FLLKKQFIIEK
+78 FNLEKNFKIEK
-89 DYIIFLPK
+89 DYRCMLPK
-97 LRQQTFNSENMAV
+97 LQQQIFDSENMME
-110 IEEEEKEDNIT
+110 IEEEEENI
-121 SDEKS
+121 SNDEKS

-139 LNITTFKKL
+139 LNIITFKKL

-159 IHDYFIKME
+159 IHDYFIKLE
-168 EIFYE
+168 EILYQ
-173 IIEEETSEV
+173 ILEEET
-182 KTQLLQIGE
+182 T
-191 ETSDLKT
+191 
-198 QVLQFCEENS
+198 

-223 EYEAKLLK
+223 EYETKLLK

-241 LDEYSASGPI
+241 LDEYSLSGPI

-259 LESGRYVVKIG
+259 LESGRYIIKLG
-270 ESRIGI
+270 ESRKGI
-276 SNRYAEHK
+276 SSRYAEHK
-284 HKYEECLLLDCFS
+284 HKYEECLLLDCFA
-297 VTRSKDFESFIH
+297 VTHSKDFESFIH
-309 NHENVRLNKITN
+309 NHENVRLNKFTN

-334 GKDLPYSM
+334 GKDLPYKM
-342 LSKIINNNLKYFN
+342 LLNIINNNLKYFN
-355 SINAELQRENENL
+355 SINAELQLENENL

-383 VKDLLKAVKQ
+383 IKELFKAVKQ

-403 MNKEIIEKMNRPQS
+403 MNKEIIEKINRPQA
-417 RTTTGFN
+417 RITTAFN

-431 HRLQKINPETLEL
+431 PRLQKINPETLEL

-453 VMRENPNIKRPSLNK
+453 VMRENANIKRPSLNK
-468 AIVENRLYCNFRWL
+468 AIVENRVYCNYRWI
-482 FVERSLDPLVV
+482 FVDRSLDPSIVH
-493 NNIVPTRP
+493 NIVPTRP

-509 IAKLNHDK
+509 IAKLNQNK

-525 DRKTAAHENNYESIG
+525 DRKTAAQLNNYESIS
-540 ALDNPVKKFTLTKGH
+540 ALDNPVKKFTITKGH

-568 TSFEASN
+568 NSFEASN

>member
-19 QNHQSKLIEKLQS
+19 QTYQSKLIEKLQTNFS
-32 KFTDYE
+32 DYE
-38 QQMFLSSFY
+38 QQMFLSNFY

-56 DFVIDVDN
+56 DFIIDVDN
-64 IWEWLGFTNKAHSK
+64 IWEWLGFTNKGNAKKTIEK
-78 FLLKKQFIIEK
+78 FFIIEK
-89 DYIIFLPK
+89 DYKIW
-97 LRQQTFNSENMAV
+97 LRSNENQTFDSENMME
-110 IEEEEKEDNIT
+110 IEEEEENIT
-121 SDEKS
+121 NDDKS

-139 LNITTFKKL
+139 LNIITFKKL

-159 IHDYFIKME
+159 IHDYFIKLE
-168 EIFYE
+168 EILYQ
-173 IIEEETSEV
+173 ILEEETSE
-182 KTQLLQIGE
+182 
-191 ETSDLKT
+191 LKA
-198 QVLQFCEENS
+198 
-208 ELKTQLLQIEDKKQK
+208 QLLQIEDKKQK
-223 EYEAKLLK
+223 EYEEKLLK
-231 QKVLDREKIL
+231 QRVLDKEKIL

-259 LESGRYVVKIG
+259 LESRRYIVKIG

-284 HKYEECLLLDCFS
+284 HKYEECLLLDCFA

-321 LANHENENELFMI
+321 LVNHENENELFMI

-342 LSKIINNNLKYFN
+342 LLKIINNNLKYFN

-383 VKDLLKAVKQ
+383 VKELVKAVKQ

-403 MNKEIIEKMNRPQS
+403 MNKEIIEKMNRPQA

-431 HRLQKINPETLEL
+431 PRLQKINPDTLEL

-468 AIVENRLYCNFRWL
+468 AIVENRIYCNFCWL
-482 FVERSLDPLVV
+482 FVDRSLDPSIVH
-493 NNIVPTRP
+493 NIVPTRQ

-509 IAKLNHDK
+509 IAKLNQDK

-575 NGYPVLYRNGVG
+575 NGYPILYRNGVG
-587 QYDENENLIHIF
+587 QYDENGNLIHIF

-619 IKKNIPYNGHFF
+619 IKNNLPYNGHFF